1 MVGNGLE
8 PKTSPARGVWAVS
21 WLQSSCLVDCVLRWC
36 SCWGHYSHFRVTPLH
51 VPITPSP
58 NPSAAGLSPSFFLM
72 LLPTKT
78 VITTAPEQMFCTEAG
93 IYQRT
98 QNPRRRLH
106 RCDSQRQ
113 TAVFRS
119 MMKWITSFTVT
130 SALTSLWKVFQRSC
144 AIWQY
149 RLIEDRRN
157 IRIWIS
163 TIIEEK
169 RQRTWG
175 QKWFQWRSVPQT
187 GGMSPT
193 KDQSMTGWKY
203 HPNCIR
209 WAHVR

>member
-1 MVGNGLE
+1 MAQ
-8 PKTSPARGVWAVS
+8 SPGRAQPEGFGQYLGYRVH
-21 WLQSSCLVDCVLRWC
+21 VLWTVF
-36 SCWGHYSHFRVTPLH
+36 WGDVPAEASLPILGSH

-58 NPSAAGLSPSFFLM
+58 IPSAAGLSPSFFLM
-72 LLPTKT
+72 LLPTKAA
-78 VITTAPEQMFCTEAG
+78 IMTAPEQMLCTGAG

-98 QNPRRRLH
+98 QYLRRRLH

-113 TAVFRS
+113 TAVFKS
-119 MMKWITSFTVT
+119 IMKWITSFTGT
-130 SALTSLWKVFQRSC
+130 SALASLWKVFQRSC

-169 RQRTWG
+169 KRRTCGTWG

-187 GGMSPT
+187 GGVSPT
-193 KDQSMTGWKY
+193 KDHSMTGWKMILV
-203 HPNCIR
+203 C
-209 WAHVR
+209 